1 MPQARSVAIFDREA
15 QAGWSSDDSE
25 TAELRDVAVDL
36 VAGADVGGPSS
47 SMRCVPDGAARY
59 AFLVRDPAGA
69 LIGALTLAIAGP
81 FKREELQLP
90 AALEARIAPLL
101 VLLAQ
106 DLARSRALATI
117 HQRMEK
123 TMQLEWLHASTLDE
137 EESAGGD
144 PIERLLRAVAE
155 TLEAD
160 VVIASVPGHQFERL
174 YAQPGAP
181 LGDQEAL
188 RNVAVG
194 PLARRVESEGQSLCV
209 SKARTS
215 AQSPAFR
222 FVCTP
227 LRRHGVGI
235 GVLVAFANLER
246 RSFGA
251 RDMRLLERSAPR
263 LVEYVDSRVDPATG
277 LPSRAVLEDAV
288 LAAGRSGKR
297 AQCLVYMDIDQMH
310 ALNDLFGFDTG
321 DDVLRRLAAFWPAGR
336 IVEGGLIGRLSGD
349 RFAAVLDDC
358 TLNLGRAWA
367 EAARVQVERLVLPET
382 SKGFKLSASFGV
394 ATIEAGERFETAL
407 ARASTAGRAAKDRGR
422 NRVELFAD
430 TDLSL
435 LQRQDDLKLFR
446 ELCMAIEAR
455 RFQMLAHT
463 LVPLADPSRPM
474 QYELLVRLV
483 DTSGALLEPGRFLS
497 AATRYQLLPQL
508 DRAIIELAL
517 SELAPYASLLEAHGA
532 VCWINITGATIG
544 QPDVAD
550 AVRLMVKGSGI
561 PGHLIGFEITEGA
574 AIENVD
580 AATRFIQRVREL
592 GCNVAL
598 DDFGT
603 GFSSLAYLKALAA
616 QSIKIDGSF
625 IRDLLSN
632 GRSQALVS
640 AVLEIA
646 RQLGLDTTAEYV
658 ESAEVAAR
666 LKSLGV
672 TYGQGHYFG
681 KPQPLGDVLSALADA
696 APPAVAAQA

>member
-1 MPQARSVAIFDREA
+1 
-15 QAGWSSDDSE
+15 
-25 TAELRDVAVDL
+25 
-36 VAGADVGGPSS
+36 
-47 SMRCVPDGAARY
+47 
-59 AFLVRDPAGA
+59 
-69 LIGALTLAIAGP
+69 
-81 FKREELQLP
+81 
-90 AALEARIAPLL
+90 
-101 VLLAQ
+101 
-106 DLARSRALATI
+106 
-117 HQRMEK
+117 
-123 TMQLEWLHASTLDE
+123 
-137 EESAGGD
+137 
-144 PIERLLRAVAE
+144 
-155 TLEAD
+155 
-160 VVIASVPGHQFERL
+160 
-174 YAQPGAP
+174 
-181 LGDQEAL
+181 
-188 RNVAVG
+188 
-194 PLARRVESEGQSLCV
+194 
-209 SKARTS
+209 
-215 AQSPAFR
+215 
-222 FVCTP
+222 
-227 LRRHGVGI
+227 
-235 GVLVAFANLER
+235 
-246 RSFGA
+246 
-251 RDMRLLERSAPR
+251 
-263 LVEYVDSRVDPATG
+263 
-277 LPSRAVLEDAV
+277 
-288 LAAGRSGKR
+288 
-297 AQCLVYMDIDQMH
+297 
-310 ALNDLFGFDTG
+310 
-321 DDVLRRLAAFWPAGR
+321 
-336 IVEGGLIGRLSGD
+336 
-349 RFAAVLDDC
+349 
-358 TLNLGRAWA
+358 
-367 EAARVQVERLVLPET
+367 VQVERLVLPET
-382 SKGFKLSASFGV
+382 CKGFKLSASFGV

-455 RFQMLAHT
+455 RFQLLAHA
-463 LVPLADPSRPM
+463 LVPLADPTRPI
-474 QYELLVRLV
+474 QYELLVRLI

-517 SELAPYASLLEAHGA
+517 SELAPYAALLEAHGA

-592 GCNVAL
+592 GCCVAL

-666 LKSLGV
+666 LKALGV

-681 KPQPLGDVLSALADA
+681 KPQPLGEVLSALADA
-696 APPAVAAQA
+696 ALPAAQAAQA